1 MASDFEDLFADLGAT
16 TLLDAHGEPVT
27 QYPAGNSN
35 APVAVAQAIVD
46 LTKENQ
52 PPLDSA
58 DGTQRTY
65 FCLLTVPT
73 VAAGGPTLTVSE
85 RSQQRDEWGVRGQR
99 WLTDG
104 VESEDTALVVLK
116 LKRTEKVSTKR
127 ARV

>member
-16 TLLDAHGEPVT
+16 SLLDVHGEAVT
-27 QYPAGNSN
+27 QYPAGNAN
-35 APVAVAQAIVD
+35 TPVAAQAIVD

-52 PPLDSA
+52 PPLDSP

-73 VAAGGPTLTVSE
+73 LAAGGPTLTVSE
-85 RSQQRDEWGVRGQR
+85 RSQQRDEWLVRSKV

-104 VESEDTALVVLK
+104 VESEDAALAVLR